1 MEKVLLDKDLDE
13 MEKTLNTIDSNF
25 LDFFMLLTMTYLAI
39 FVSYVGFN
47 ELEVGVYNLVESL
60 VN

>member
-25 LDFFMLLTMTYLAI
+25 LDFFMLLTMAYVLI
-39 FVSYVGFN
+39 FVSYIGFSEF
-47 ELEVGVYNLVESL
+47 ELGVYNLVESL